1 MFNALKTIA
10 AELKRANDLKEKELD
25 LKILG
30 PNDFEKK
37 WGQYIMW
44 PVSSYSH
51 PIVVHSS
58 ESGNTSRPAGVWN
71 DTAGGGGWR

>member
-1 MFNALKTIA
+1 MFNALKIIA

-37 WGQYIMW
+37 WGQYVMW

-51 PIVVHSS
+51 PIVIHSS
-58 ESGNTSRPAGVWN
+58 ESGNTPISGPAGGSPV
-71 DTAGGGGWR
+71 GGWK

>member
-1 MFNALKTIA
+1 MFNTLKTIA

-37 WGQYIMW
+37 WGQKKFM
-44 PVSSYSH
+44 
-51 PIVVHSS
+51 
-58 ESGNTSRPAGVWN
+58 GKK
-71 DTAGGGGWR
+71 